1 MTHVSAV
8 LGQQQDRTEHLVV
21 LGFDKQ
27 HEAGKYLVQRLVG
40 CNHFQNAALSFSEL
54 IFLFASGYIAAN
66 DHATEGTATTG
77 LERTTTDTCPQT
89 MWSFRMLDDHFHV
102 VDLFAADRTRERKL
116 IGGKRGRSIRLKETV
131 LFGPILGGRGSRT
144 RTKHSLSCRIK
155 NEELFI
161 AVGDDDRFT
170 QVVEN

>member
-40 CNHFQNAALSFSEL
+40 CNNFKTAAFSFSD
-54 IFLFASGYIAAN
+54 FLFFLVGGTTAKN
-66 DHATEGTATTG
+66 NQPTKETATTV

-116 IGGKRGRSIRLKETV
+116 IGGK
-131 LFGPILGGRGSRT
+131 
-144 RTKHSLSCRIK
+144 
-155 NEELFI
+155 
-161 AVGDDDRFT
+161 
-170 QVVEN
+170 